1 MTDDYYLGL
10 DIGTGSVGWAVTN
23 THYEVLKS
31 HGKAMWGVRLFDS
44 AETAEVRRVARTS
57 RRRLARRN
65 WRIDL
70 LQGLFSDEIDKV
82 DAGFFHRM
90 KESQYYPED
99 KRDLDGIVPS
109 LPYAL
114 FVDSS
119 YTDKDYHKTYPTI
132 YHLRNYLMETE
143 DTPDVR
149 LVYLALHHL
158 IKHRG
163 HFLFHGNI
171 DAVREFKF
179 VFGQFLESIQNE
191 ELQFEIL
198 LSNKEINFIE
208 STLKNSDLSRS
219 GKKSVLVKELH
230 ADSTCEKAILGL
242 LCGCTVKLSDIFN
255 NTEFDN
261 AEKSKICFSESS
273 YDDNVGIYESILGEY
288 YYIIEQAKAIYDWS
302 ILVDI
307 LGDYDSI
314 SKAKI
319 ELYEKHKYD
328 LQYLKKIVKKHLSK
342 EDYKNIFVKTND
354 KTANYCAYIGMTKV
368 NGKKVSLQGKQC
380 SREDFY
386 SFIKKNVISKIK
398 TEDIIYIQEEIDKEN
413 FLPKQVSKDN
423 GVIPYQ
429 VHLYELKKILGNL
442 EDRLPVIKENKE
454 KIEQIFKFRIPYY
467 GLDKKV
473 EELTLEEIKALK
485 LSNSDEK
492 IYPWNFEEVVNIEA
506 SAEKFIRRMR
516 NKCTYLN
523 YEDVLPKN
531 SLLYSKFVVLNELNN
546 LKLNGEVISV
556 ELKQDIFENL
566 FMKKRK
572 VTLKKL
578 LDYLVHRGI
587 CDKSVKITG
596 IDGDFKGA
604 LTAYHDFKEKLT
616 NVELTYAEKEDIIL
630 NITLFGDDKKLLKQ
644 RLKKMYTQLNDKQV
658 AELCKLSY
666 NGWGR
671 LSNRFLSGI
680 TAPAP
685 ESGEVWTII
694 QAMWESNDNLMQVLS
709 NKYEFLKAIEEE
721 NGKDV
726 SKTISYQ
733 LIDELYVSPSVKR
746 QIWQTLLIV
755 KEVCKIMETP
765 PIRVFVEMARE
776 KAESK
781 RTESR
786 KQRLIEL
793 YKQCKVEEREWISK
807 LENTDESSLRSDKL
821 YLYYTQKGRCMYS
834 GESINIE
841 ELWDNKKYDIDH
853 IYPQSKVMD
862 DSLDNRVLVKKK
874 INAEKSDVYPIR
886 ADIRSRMKSFWKS
899 LLDCKLI
906 SQKKYDRLSRN
917 TEFEPNELAGFI
929 ERQIV
934 ETRQGTKAVASILKQ
949 TLPNSEI
956 VYAKA
961 NVVSEFRHTFDL
973 IKVREMNDLHHA
985 KDAYLNIVVGNTYFV
1000 KFTKNAAWF
1009 VRNNPGRTY
1018 NLQKMFISTTV
1029 ERDGEVAWVSGAN
1042 GTIKTVKH
1050 VMNKNN
1056 ILVTRRSYE
1065 VKGVLFDLQLMKKG
1079 KGQVPIKSSDERL
1092 SNIDKYGGYNNVTGS
1107 YFMLIESDGKR
1118 GNKIRTIEYVPLH
1131 MTNTISEEPQVF
1143 LKILETERKLKN
1155 PRIIISKIKKDTM
1168 FSVNGYPMW
1177 ISGRT
1182 DNRLI
1187 FQNAVQL
1194 LLEEKSARILKKII
1208 KFIERRKKDKSIQLV
1223 PSDKLESKDLIF
1235 LYEQFVDKCSNSIYG
1250 SFLEGVGK
1258 SLINKKNIFLEMKE
1272 EDKCLLLYEILHI
1285 FQCNRING
1293 NLKNINETGSA
1304 GLLRINKNISN
1315 CEKITII
1322 NQSPTGLFEQEIDLK
1337 RV

>member
-119 YTDKDYHKTYPTI
+119 YTDKDYHKTFPTI

-208 STLKNSDLSRS
+208 STLKNFDLSRT

-442 EDRLPVIKENKE
+442 EDRLSVIKENKE

-467 GLDKKV
+467 VGPLNGITKGNRTTNWMDR
-473 EELTLEEIKALK
+473 
-485 LSNSDEK
+485 NSDEK

-680 TAPAP
+680 TASAP

-726 SKTISYQ
+726 SNTISYQ
-733 LIDELYVSPSVKR
+733 LINELYVSPAVKR

-755 KEVCKIMETP
+755 KEICKIMEAP
-765 PIRVFVEMARE
+765 PVRVFVEMARGNVDDNQ
-776 KAESK
+776 
-781 RTESR
+781 RTVSR
-786 KQRLIEL
+786 KQHLMEL

-807 LENTDESSLRSDKL
+807 LEHIDESSLRSDKL

-834 GESINIE
+834 GEPIDVE
-841 ELWDNKKYDIDH
+841 ELWDNRKYDIDH
-853 IYPQSKVMD
+853 IFPQSKCPD
-862 DSLDNRVLVKKK
+862 DSLNNRVLVKKTL
-874 INAEKSDVYPIR
+874 NAEKSDTYPIKVE
-886 ADIRSRMKSFWKS
+886 IRNKMKTFWKS
-899 LLDCKLI
+899 LLDGKFI
-906 SQKKYDRLSRN
+906 TETKYERLVRN
-917 TEFEPNELAGFI
+917 TELDENELAGFI
-929 ERQIV
+929 ERQLV

-949 TLPNSEI
+949 TLPDSEI
-956 VYAKA
+956 VYTKA
-961 NVVSEFRHTFDL
+961 SNVSEFRRKFDL

-1018 NLQKMFISTTV
+1018 NLQKMFTSERV
-1029 ERDGEVAWVSGAN
+1029 ERNGEIAWVSGAN
-1042 GTIKTVKH
+1042 GTIKTVKQ

-1065 VKGVLFDLQLMKKG
+1065 VKGALFDLQLMKKG
-1079 KGQVPIKSSDERL
+1079 KGQVPIKSRDERL
-1092 SNIDKYGGYNNVTGS
+1092 SDISKYGGYNKALGT
-1107 YFMLIESDGKR
+1107 YYMLVESLDKKGKS
-1118 GNKIRTIEYVPLH
+1118 IRTIEYIPLYIKDQIE
-1131 MTNTISEEPQVF
+1131 NKPEFAISLLEE
-1143 LKILETERKLKN
+1143 RGLKN
-1155 PRIIISKIKKDTM
+1155 PRIILPKIKTDTL
-1168 FSVNGYPMW
+1168 FKVDGFYMW
-1177 ISGRT
+1177 LSGRT
-1182 DNRLI
+1182 ENRLI
-1187 FQNAVQL
+1187 FKGANQL
-1194 LLEEKSARILKKII
+1194 ILSYNEQQILKKVI
-1208 KFIERRKKDKSIQLV
+1208 KYCNRKKENKNYTISLKDDINNGDLLKLYDCFT
-1223 PSDKLESKDLIF
+1223 DKLQNTIYSYRLSLQGKFLDESREKF
-1235 LYEQFVDKCSNSIYG
+1235 LKLSIEEKCILLFEILHLFQCQSSSAN
-1250 SFLEGVGK
+1250 L
-1258 SLINKKNIFLEMKE
+1258 SLINGAAHAGILVLNNNISK
-1272 EDKCLLLYEILHI
+1272 
-1285 FQCNRING
+1285 
-1293 NLKNINETGSA
+1293 LKNIS
-1304 GLLRINKNISN
+1304 
-1315 CEKITII
+1315 II
-1322 NQSPTGLFEQEIDLK
+1322 NQSQTGIYEQEIDLK
-1337 RV
+1337 TI

>member
-70 LQGLFSDEIDKV
+70 LQGLFSNEIDKV

-467 GLDKKV
+467 VGPLNGITKGNRTTNWMV
-473 EELTLEEIKALK
+473 R
-485 LSNSDEK
+485 NSDEK

-506 SAEKFIRRMR
+506 SAEKFIRRMT

-546 LKLNGEVISV
+546 LKLNGELISV

-680 TAPAP
+680 TALAP

-726 SKTISYQ
+726 SNTISYQ
-733 LIDELYVSPSVKR
+733 LINELYVSPAVKR

-755 KEVCKIMETP
+755 KEICKIMEAP
-765 PIRVFVEMARE
+765 PVRVFVEMARGNVDDNQ
-776 KAESK
+776 
-781 RTESR
+781 RTVSR
-786 KQRLIEL
+786 KQHLMEL

-807 LENTDESSLRSDKL
+807 LEHIDESSLRSDKL

-834 GESINIE
+834 GEPIDVE
-841 ELWDNKKYDIDH
+841 ELWDNRKYDIDH
-853 IYPQSKVMD
+853 IFPQSKCPD
-862 DSLDNRVLVKKK
+862 DSLNNRVLVKKTL
-874 INAEKSDVYPIR
+874 NAEKSDTYPIKVE
-886 ADIRSRMKSFWKS
+886 IRNKMKTFWKS
-899 LLDCKLI
+899 LLDGKFI
-906 SQKKYDRLSRN
+906 TETKYERLVRN
-917 TEFEPNELAGFI
+917 TELDENELAGFI
-929 ERQIV
+929 ERQLV

-949 TLPNSEI
+949 ILPDSEI
-956 VYAKA
+956 VYTKA
-961 NVVSEFRHTFDL
+961 SNVSEFRRKFDL

-1018 NLQKMFISTTV
+1018 NLQKMFTSERV
-1029 ERDGEVAWVSGAN
+1029 ERNGEIAWVSGVN
-1042 GTIKTVKH
+1042 GTIKTVKQ

-1065 VKGVLFDLQLMKKG
+1065 VKGALFDLQLMKKG
-1079 KGQVPIKSSDERL
+1079 KGQVPIKSRDERL
-1092 SNIDKYGGYNNVTGS
+1092 SDISKYGGYNKALGT
-1107 YFMLIESDGKR
+1107 YYMLVESLDKKGKS
-1118 GNKIRTIEYVPLH
+1118 IRTIEYIPLYIKDQIE
-1131 MTNTISEEPQVF
+1131 NKPEFAISLLEE
-1143 LKILETERKLKN
+1143 RGLKN
-1155 PRIIISKIKKDTM
+1155 PRIILPKIKTDTL
-1168 FSVNGYPMW
+1168 FKVDGFYMW
-1177 ISGRT
+1177 LSGRT
-1182 DNRLI
+1182 ENRLI
-1187 FQNAVQL
+1187 FKGANQL
-1194 LLEEKSARILKKII
+1194 ILSYNEQQILKKVI
-1208 KFIERRKKDKSIQLV
+1208 KYCNRKKENKNYTISLKDDIDNGDLLKLYDCFT
-1223 PSDKLESKDLIF
+1223 DKLQNTIYSYRLSLQGKFLDESREKF
-1235 LYEQFVDKCSNSIYG
+1235 LKLSIDEKCILLFEILHLFQCQSSSAN
-1250 SFLEGVGK
+1250 L
-1258 SLINKKNIFLEMKE
+1258 SLINGAAHAGILVLNNNISK
-1272 EDKCLLLYEILHI
+1272 
-1285 FQCNRING
+1285 
-1293 NLKNINETGSA
+1293 LKNIS
-1304 GLLRINKNISN
+1304 
-1315 CEKITII
+1315 II
-1322 NQSPTGLFEQEIDLK
+1322 NQSQTGIYEQEIDLK
-1337 RV
+1337 TI